1 MKKSTSVLKFSVLAS
16 DFNLNLIKY
25 SKITGINQ
33 FLETIVSHNFMLEI
47 ALPTRVA
54 GRTATLTGNILVNNY
69 ENKCTSWNITTSVS
83 DHLQKF
89 RIIENFKGQ
98 TYKIKN
104 PKATIRD
111 YKNFNSESF
120 QSDIKEINWS
130 LAAEN
135 NDVDLGFETF
145 FKLFSRTLDK
155 HAPYKEIR
163 KKLNRNIKTMDY
175 KRHKTIN

>member
-1 MKKSTSVLKFSVLAS
+1 MRQ
-16 DFNLNLIKY
+16 
-25 SKITGINQ
+25 IT
-33 FLETIVSHNFMLEI
+33 
-47 ALPTRVA
+47 LPARVT
-54 GRTATLTGNILVNNY
+54 GRTVTLIGNILINSY
-69 ENKCTSWNITTSVS
+69 ENKCTSGNVTTSVS
-83 DHLQKF
+83 DHLPQF
-89 RIIENFKGQ
+89 LIIENFKGQ
-98 TYKIKN
+98 TYNIKN

-155 HAPYKEIR
+155 HAPYKE
-163 KKLNRNIKTMDY
+163 KK
-175 KRHKTIN
+175 

>member
-1 MKKSTSVLKFSVLAS
+1 MPQ
-16 DFNLNLIKY
+16 
-25 SKITGINQ
+25 IT
-33 FLETIVSHNFMLEI
+33 
-47 ALPTRVA
+47 LPARVT
-54 GRTATLTGNILVNNY
+54 GRTVTLIGNILINSY
-69 ENKCTSWNITTSVS
+69 ENKCTSGNVTTSVS
-83 DHLQKF
+83 DHLPQF
-89 RIIENFKGQ
+89 LIIENFKDQ
-98 TYKIKN
+98 TCNIKN